1 MVMNSHNVTTLKT
14 SGTAAAQGFLSQ
26 IVEAVTTAA
35 TLEASLCAV
44 VNMLEP
50 AYGVRAASLTV
61 THPLRQQIV
70 CGDAQLLD
78 ASDRQ
83 PHDVAI
89 TQIAVG
95 AGTVTEA
102 SLLIAAPPEV
112 TLPLDELHAITAIL
126 GYSATLRS
134 LNTRAEKADA
144 LTRKRISE
152 MAAVYELGREVAP
165 TDTDKL
171 LKDITTRTAVLMEA
185 AVCSVLLVDK
195 QSGHLL
201 LAANYGLPD
210 DVPQQLQKV
219 SEGVAGVVTQT
230 REPILID
237 PACPD
242 SRLSHIDISSD
253 KGPAIVVPM
262 KDQAG
267 EVIGVL
273 AIRRGTPGATFSH
286 EDMQLISVF
295 AAQAALAILN
305 ARLYEDLE
313 RRAQE
318 LETLSTLSRALIQ
331 NTDLDRLL
339 ENVVEEVCR
348 TAGFRR
354 CGVLMLDIARPV
366 YMPRK
371 WAGYGQGFYRLRARG
386 GDGPL
391 GLVASSGISHLF
403 SCRSDAANRFD
414 PKLNLRIRGLAR
426 ALGVDTFCVAPILD
440 TEAKC
445 VGLIVADNRSSPQP
459 ITAAQ
464 FSLLSG
470 FAGQVGVAVENSR
483 LYYEMQDALETTKRV
498 RLYTDKVLHS
508 VGVAILSTD
517 SEGKIIRWNPA
528 AEQTLK
534 LTGGMFHEATLE
546 TLVNRLDIWPEEK
559 AQVLG
564 KLAEVRRSGVGLPR
578 TRLTVHT
585 SGGEVNIALFVT
597 PLPATPFE
605 TPGLV
610 IIVEDLTQETRLQAE
625 LEKMQRLADIG
636 QFAARMAH
644 ETRNALSPMRAA
656 AQLMKRDLE
665 AVHANTDWPDIIIDE
680 VDSLNRLTGEILDF
694 ARPGTLD
701 LQKVDINDLLQSSIA
716 KLSELFL
723 NSQIALDW
731 QLSEDTPHLL
741 ADESQIDQ
749 VIRNLV
755 MNAAQA
761 MPHGGKLTVLTGFDE
776 RSMCVYFA
784 IQDEGHG
791 IASTDTERIFKP
803 FVTTRTKGTGLGL
816 PIVQKVIDQ
825 HGGRIILDSRPN
837 VGTTF
842 RILLPLEPM
851 HDRGIRL
858 GPQHRVSV
866 GNEEG
871 LPDR

>member
-1 MVMNSHNVTTLKT
+1 MDSHNVASLHMPDGLHHDLLLTQMVSAIT
-14 SGTAAAQGFLSQ
+14 S
-26 IVEAVTTAA
+26 AA
-35 TLEASLCAV
+35 TLDAALGAV
-44 VNMLEP
+44 VSLLTQHYMVKAVL
-50 AYGVRAASLTV
+50 LTV
-61 THPLRQQIV
+61 IYPAPQQIT
-70 CGDAQLLD
+70 CGDASLFGPAQG
-78 ASDRQ
+78 S
-83 PHDVAI
+83 
-89 TQIAVG
+89 QIG
-95 AGTVTEA
+95 FRSTHIRAGEGNVTEA
-102 SLLIAAPPEV
+102 CLDVVAPVSVE
-112 TLPLDELHAITAIL
+112 LPLHVLYAITALL
-126 GYSATLRS
+126 GYYAS
-134 LNTRAEKADA
+134 LKSMNTRAEKADA
-144 LTRKRISE
+144 LTKKRISE
-152 MAAVYELGREVAP
+152 MAAVYELGRDVAP

-171 LKDITTRTAVLMEA
+171 LRDITTRTAVLMEA

-237 PACPD
+237 PSCPD
-242 SRLSHIDISSD
+242 PRLSHIEISSD

-262 KDQAG
+262 KDEVG

-273 AIRRGTPGATFSH
+273 AIRRSSPGATFSH

-313 RRAQE
+313 RRAVE
-318 LETLSTLSRALIQ
+318 LETLSTLSRTLIQ

-348 TAGFRR
+348 TAGFKR
-354 CGVLMLDIARPV
+354 CGVLMLDITRPV
-366 YMPRK
+366 YVPRK
-371 WAGYGQGFYRLRARG
+371 WAGYGEGFYRLRARAG
-386 GDGPL
+386 EGPL
-391 GLVASSGISHLF
+391 GLVASTAVSRLF

-414 PKLNLRIRGLAR
+414 PRLNVRIRGLAR
-426 ALGVDTFCVAPILD
+426 ALGVDTFCAAPILD

-445 VGLIVADNRSSPQP
+445 VGIIIADNRSSPQA
-459 ITAAQ
+459 ISAAQ

-528 AEQTLK
+528 AEQTLR
-534 LTGGMFHEATLE
+534 LSGGMFHEANLE
-546 TLVNRLDIWPEEK
+546 VLVNRLDIRPEEK

-564 KLAEVRRSGVGLPR
+564 LLAEVRRTGVGLPR

-585 SGGEVNIALFVT
+585 SKGEVNIALFVT

-656 AQLMKRDLE
+656 AQLVKRDLE
-665 AVHANTDWPDIIIDE
+665 ALHANTDWPDIIIDE
-680 VDSLNRLTGEILDF
+680 VDNLSRLTGEILDF

-701 LQKVDINDLLQSSIA
+701 LQKLDINELLQASIS
-716 KLSELFL
+716 KLSEIFL
-723 NSQIALDW
+723 NSHITVDW
-731 QLSEDTPHLL
+731 QLGENTPALMV
-741 ADESQIDQ
+741 DESQIDQ
-749 VIRNLV
+749 VVRNLV

-761 MPHGGKLTVLTGFDE
+761 MPRGGKLTVFTGYDE
-776 RSMCVYFA
+776 RNQWVYFA

-791 IASTDTERIFKP
+791 IAAADTERIFKP

-825 HGGRIILDSRPN
+825 HGGRIVLESRPN

-842 RILLPLEPM
+842 RVLLPLEPS
-851 HDRGIRL
+851 HDRGITL

-866 GNEEG
+866 GQEEG
-871 LPDR
+871 LPDK